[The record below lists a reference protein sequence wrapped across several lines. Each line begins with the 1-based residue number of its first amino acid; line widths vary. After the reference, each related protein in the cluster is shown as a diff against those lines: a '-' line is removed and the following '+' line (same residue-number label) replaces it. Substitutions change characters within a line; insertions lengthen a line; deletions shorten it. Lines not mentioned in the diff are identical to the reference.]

1 MKRFRS
7 IKADDF
13 VINVSYEE
21 LLKLGSDKYTVK
33 LKSFPNGI
41 NQIRIVPE
49 QVDFLIEQVSSFP
62 MLIKVG
68 ITGGIGS
75 GKSVVS
81 RLLEIMGIP
90 VYIADTEAKRITCT
104 DTVIRR
110 ELCALVGQEVFQG
123 GELNRTLLAEYMF
136 GYPEHVKEV
145 NAIIHPRV
153 KDDFRQ
159 WTVRFGNNGL
169 VGMESAILI
178 ESGFREEVDFLVM
191 VYAPLEVRVE
201 RAMKRDCSSRELVL
215 KRIEAQM
222 SDEAK
227 REQADFVIVNDNET
241 PLIPQ
246 VLELISLLS
255 KNNHYLCDAK
265 NN

>member
-1 MKRFRS
+1 
-7 IKADDF
+7 
-13 VINVSYEE
+13 
-21 LLKLGSDKYTVK
+21 
-33 LKSFPNGI
+33 
-41 NQIRIVPE
+41 
-49 QVDFLIEQVSSFP
+49 

-159 WTVRFGNNGL
+159 WTVSGITDWL
-169 VGMESAILI
+169 VWN
-178 ESGFREEVDFLVM
+178 
-191 VYAPLEVRVE
+191 PL
-201 RAMKRDCSSRELVL
+201 SLL
-215 KRIEAQM
+215 
-222 SDEAK
+222 
-227 REQADFVIVNDNET
+227 N
-241 PLIPQ
+241 P
-246 VLELISLLS
+246 VLEKKLISL
-255 KNNHYLCDAK
+255 
-265 NN
+265 

>member
-1 MKRFRS
+1 
-7 IKADDF
+7 
-13 VINVSYEE
+13 
-21 LLKLGSDKYTVK
+21 
-33 LKSFPNGI
+33 
-41 NQIRIVPE
+41 
-49 QVDFLIEQVSSFP
+49 

-90 VYIADTEAKRITCT
+90 VYISDTEAKRITCT

-222 SDEAK
+222 SDAVSYTHLTLPTNS
-227 REQADFVIVNDNET
+227 RV
-241 PLIPQ
+241 
-246 VLELISLLS
+246 
-255 KNNHYLCDAK
+255 
-265 NN
+265 

>member
-1 MKRFRS
+1 
-7 IKADDF
+7 
-13 VINVSYEE
+13 
-21 LLKLGSDKYTVK
+21 
-33 LKSFPNGI
+33 
-41 NQIRIVPE
+41 
-49 QVDFLIEQVSSFP
+49 

-90 VYIADTEAKRITCT
+90 VYISDTEAKRITCT

-153 KDDFRQ
+153 KMIS
-159 WTVRFGNNGL
+159 GNGQSVSGITDWL
-169 VGMESAILI
+169 VWN
-178 ESGFREEVDFLVM
+178 
-191 VYAPLEVRVE
+191 PL
-201 RAMKRDCSSRELVL
+201 SLL
-215 KRIEAQM
+215 
-222 SDEAK
+222 
-227 REQADFVIVNDNET
+227 N
-241 PLIPQ
+241 P
-246 VLELISLLS
+246 VLEKKLISL
-255 KNNHYLCDAK
+255 
-265 NN
+265 

>member
-1 MKRFRS
+1 
-7 IKADDF
+7 
-13 VINVSYEE
+13 
-21 LLKLGSDKYTVK
+21 
-33 LKSFPNGI
+33 
-41 NQIRIVPE
+41 
-49 QVDFLIEQVSSFP
+49 

-90 VYIADTEAKRITCT
+90 VYVSDTEAKRITCT

-153 KDDFRQ
+153 KMIS
-159 WTVRFGNNGL
+159 GNGQSVSGITDWL
-169 VGMESAILI
+169 VWN
-178 ESGFREEVDFLVM
+178 
-191 VYAPLEVRVE
+191 PL
-201 RAMKRDCSSRELVL
+201 SLL
-215 KRIEAQM
+215 
-222 SDEAK
+222 
-227 REQADFVIVNDNET
+227 N
-241 PLIPQ
+241 P
-246 VLELISLLS
+246 VLEKKLISL
-255 KNNHYLCDAK
+255 
-265 NN
+265 

>member
-1 MKRFRS
+1 
-7 IKADDF
+7 
-13 VINVSYEE
+13 
-21 LLKLGSDKYTVK
+21 
-33 LKSFPNGI
+33 
-41 NQIRIVPE
+41 
-49 QVDFLIEQVSSFP
+49 

-90 VYIADTEAKRITCT
+90 VYISDTEAKRITCT

-178 ESGFREEVDFLVM
+178 E
-191 VYAPLEVRVE
+191 YAPLEVRVE

-255 KNNHYLCDAK
+255 KNNHYLCSAK
-265 NN
+265 K

>member
-1 MKRFRS
+1 
-7 IKADDF
+7 
-13 VINVSYEE
+13 
-21 LLKLGSDKYTVK
+21 
-33 LKSFPNGI
+33 
-41 NQIRIVPE
+41 
-49 QVDFLIEQVSSFP
+49 

-90 VYIADTEAKRITCT
+90 VYISDTEAKRITCT

-215 KRIEAQM
+215 KRIEAQR

-227 REQADFVIVNDNET
+227 REQADFVIVNDDET

-265 NN
+265 K

>member
-1 MKRFRS
+1 
-7 IKADDF
+7 
-13 VINVSYEE
+13 
-21 LLKLGSDKYTVK
+21 
-33 LKSFPNGI
+33 
-41 NQIRIVPE
+41 
-49 QVDFLIEQVSSFP
+49 

-153 KDDFRQ
+153 KMISA
-159 WTVRFGNNGL
+159 NGQSVSGITDWL
-169 VGMESAILI
+169 VWN
-178 ESGFREEVDFLVM
+178 
-191 VYAPLEVRVE
+191 PL
-201 RAMKRDCSSRELVL
+201 SLL
-215 KRIEAQM
+215 
-222 SDEAK
+222 
-227 REQADFVIVNDNET
+227 N
-241 PLIPQ
+241 P
-246 VLELISLLS
+246 VLEKKLISL
-255 KNNHYLCDAK
+255 
-265 NN
+265 

>member
-1 MKRFRS
+1 
-7 IKADDF
+7 
-13 VINVSYEE
+13 
-21 LLKLGSDKYTVK
+21 
-33 LKSFPNGI
+33 
-41 NQIRIVPE
+41 
-49 QVDFLIEQVSSFP
+49 

-90 VYIADTEAKRITCT
+90 VYISDTEAKRITCT

-153 KDDFRQ
+153 KMIS
-159 WTVRFGNNGL
+159 VNGQSVSGITDWL
-169 VGMESAILI
+169 VWN
-178 ESGFREEVDFLVM
+178 
-191 VYAPLEVRVE
+191 PL
-201 RAMKRDCSSRELVL
+201 SLL
-215 KRIEAQM
+215 
-222 SDEAK
+222 
-227 REQADFVIVNDNET
+227 N
-241 PLIPQ
+241 P
-246 VLELISLLS
+246 VLEKKLISL
-255 KNNHYLCDAK
+255 
-265 NN
+265 

>member
-1 MKRFRS
+1 M
-7 IKADDF
+7 
-13 VINVSYEE
+13 
-21 LLKLGSDKYTVK
+21 
-33 LKSFPNGI
+33 
-41 NQIRIVPE
+41 
-49 QVDFLIEQVSSFP
+49 IEQVSSFP

-90 VYIADTEAKRITCT
+90 VYISDTEAKRITCT

-153 KDDFRQ
+153 KMIS
-159 WTVRFGNNGL
+159 GNGQSVSGITDWL
-169 VGMESAILI
+169 VWN
-178 ESGFREEVDFLVM
+178 
-191 VYAPLEVRVE
+191 PL
-201 RAMKRDCSSRELVL
+201 SLL
-215 KRIEAQM
+215 
-222 SDEAK
+222 
-227 REQADFVIVNDNET
+227 N
-241 PLIPQ
+241 P
-246 VLELISLLS
+246 VLEKKLISL
-255 KNNHYLCDAK
+255 
-265 NN
+265 